1 MRLAALVL
9 GVGLS
14 SALLGAAP
22 RAHAFERE
30 WHLGAGAGVTN
41 GNGLK
46 LSPALGVY
54 TAYGL
59 SDTFDV
65 RLELTARG
73 YHFGAERNPN
83 ALSAMAGLTYKIDV
97 LRWVPWVGV
106 YAGCLTFLDVP
117 PVDLSFKQRDVALGM
132 GGGLDYGIS
141 RQLGVGVTLRFDD
154 ALTHSGAS
162 TFDALL
168 RAEYRWGW

>member
-14 SALLGAAP
+14 LALCGAA
-22 RAHAFERE
+22 RSAQAFERE
-30 WHLGAGAGVTN
+30 WHLGAGAGVSN
-41 GNGLK
+41 GQGLK
-46 LSPALGVY
+46 LSPALAAY
-54 TAYGL
+54 AAYGL
-59 SDTFDV
+59 SDVFDV

-73 YHFGAERNPN
+73 YHVGSDQNPN
-83 ALSAMAGLTYKIDV
+83 ALSGMLGVAYKLDV
-97 LRWVPWVGV
+97 LRWVPWAGV
-106 YAGCLTFLDVP
+106 YAGYLAFLGAP
-117 PVDLSFKQRDVALGM
+117 PAALAFKQRDIALGL
-132 GGGLDYGIS
+132 GVGLDYGIS

-154 ALTHSGAS
+154 ALTRSGAS